1 MKIDDNIYPVI
12 EDLNYTT
19 YTNKILDYPLNAELD
34 NNIVYS
40 VGVGNYACNSANV
53 IINYSHTSASSSVV
67 FPLYL
72 NQYSQNLLLNAL
84 AVDSFS
90 SHDNNRLYET
100 RMGYGVDE
108 FPAYNNLNL
117 YDLRLIRGFS
127 YYSEIACIYV
137 TYQTADNPLQVAQCD
152 LKTYQTS
159 FSDKKILNVFVK
171 IWAGSPRTRGIS
183 SVFMTKYDNRKSI
196 YFSTETDTTSDEII
210 NYTVDTI
217 RTNANTISPRLTG
230 CVMLLGLVS
239 YDTNYTTTSQIF
251 NKRAG
256 TIFYNSN
263 FSKLNWNEMIN
274 LSNDS
279 KSCYIPNFKLT
290 AFDCYHLAACLGILF
305 TNDETI
311 AKTLDLTNDDNIT
324 NVDLFFPV
332 MNNNRFWEGSYT
344 NGERNKD
351 TEQYKN
357 NWNADKNAPFAN
369 GSPSVSDVSLIGD
382 DKLTNYSG
390 STTAFTHRYL
400 IDNATMQK
408 VSTYINNVDDNL
420 FNAIIDNMKMS
431 GSSPINSIVSVSYVP
446 IDISAF
452 APVPENI
459 IIGTNYINIGTSE
472 APVALQGY
480 KLASDN
486 IVMNLGSCKITDKN
500 KNYLAYEPYTKYLA
514 YIPFCNFVE
523 LESSIILNNELKFE
537 LILDLVAGSCEG
549 VIRVNGKIYKT
560 VGGTFSTQCSVQGL
574 DSSNYVNGVLSSTGK
589 AVSGVATLVGAGVG
603 VATGGVS
610 AVLGSA
616 GLLAGAGTTASAIYD
631 FTTSPKNYIATGKS
645 IGLIGQLMPQHIC
658 IYKYS
663 CADMSDENYGKFVG
677 YACEFSETLSNL
689 KGFTV
694 CANAYV
700 ECNATNTE
708 KEKIKEYLESG
719 VYL

>member
-1 MKIDDNIYPVI
+1 MKIDDNIYPVVQ
-12 EDLNYTT
+12 ELNNTI
-19 YTNKILDYPLNAELD
+19 YTNKILDYPLNTELD

-53 IINYSHTSASSSVV
+53 IINYSSNNTSVV
-67 FPLYL
+67 FPLYS

-84 AVDSFS
+84 TIDSFS
-90 SHDNNRLYET
+90 VHANYRLYDT

-108 FPAYNNLNL
+108 FPAYNNSNL

-137 TYQTADNPLQVAQCD
+137 TYQKSNNPLIVSQCD

-171 IWAGSPRTRGIS
+171 IWAGSPTRRGITT
-183 SVFMTKYDNRKSI
+183 VYMTKYDNRKSI
-196 YFSTETDTTSDEII
+196 YFSTETDTVSDEII

-217 RTNANTISPRLTG
+217 ATNANTISPSLTG
-230 CVMLLGLVS
+230 CVMLLGLVD
-239 YDTNYTTTSQIF
+239 YDNYIRKSEIF
-251 NKRAG
+251 NSRVG

-263 FSKLNWNEMIN
+263 FSKLNWNEMVN

-279 KSCYIPNFKLT
+279 KPCYVPSFQLT

-305 TNDETI
+305 TPDENI
-311 AKTLDLTNDDNIT
+311 AKNLDLTNDENIT

-332 MNNNRFWEGSYT
+332 MNVNRFWEGQYT
-344 NGERNKD
+344 NGENNKT

-357 NWNADKNAPFAN
+357 NWNSDKNAPFEY
-369 GSPSVSDVSLIGD
+369 GSPSVSDVSLVGD
-382 DKLTNYSG
+382 DKLTNYTG

-431 GSSPINSIVSVSYVP
+431 GSSPINSIVSVSYIP
-446 IDISAF
+446 IDISTF

-459 IIGTNYINIGTSE
+459 IIGTNFINVGTTE
-472 APVALQGY
+472 NPAALQGY
-480 KLASDN
+480 GLHSDN
-486 IVMNLGSCKITDKN
+486 IVIGLGSCKITDKN
-500 KNYLAYEPYTKYLA
+500 KNYLAYEPYTKYVA

-523 LESSIILNNELKFE
+523 LEPSIILNNELKFE

-560 VGGTFSTQCSVQGL
+560 IGGTFSTQCSVQGL
-574 DSSNYVNGVLSSTGK
+574 DNANYVNGVLSSTGK
-589 AVSGVATLVGAGVG
+589 AVSGVATVVGSVAGI
-603 VATGGVS
+603 ATGGIS
-610 AVLGSA
+610 SVLGSA
-616 GLLAGAGTTASAIYD
+616 GILAGVGTTASAIYD
-631 FTTSPKNYIATGKS
+631 FTTSPKNYTATGKS
-645 IGLIGQLMPQHIC
+645 IGLIGQLMPQHVC

-663 CADMSDENYGKFVG
+663 CSDNADENYGKFVG
-677 YACEFSETLSNL
+677 YACEFSEKLSNL
-689 KGFTV
+689 NGFTV

-708 KEKIKEYLESG
+708 KEKIKELLESG

>member
-1 MKIDDNIYPVI
+1 MKIDDNIYPI
-12 EDLNYTT
+12 TQELNYTI
-19 YTNKILDYPLNAELD
+19 YTNKILDYQLNTELD

-53 IINYSHTSASSSVV
+53 IINYAYTASSNSVV
-67 FPLYL
+67 FPLYS
-72 NQYSQNLLLNAL
+72 NQYSQNLLLNANT
-84 AVDSFS
+84 VDFFAP
-90 SHDNNRLYET
+90 HDNNRLYVT

-108 FPAYNNLNL
+108 FPNYNNSNL

-137 TYQTADNPLQVAQCD
+137 TYQKNNNPLIVSQCD
-152 LKTYQTS
+152 LKTYQTKY
-159 FSDKKILNVFVK
+159 SDKKILNVFVK
-171 IWAGSPRTRGIS
+171 IWAGSPRTRGLS
-183 SVFMTKYDNRKSI
+183 SVYLTKYDNRKSI
-196 YFSTETDTTSDEII
+196 YFSTEIDTTSEEII
-210 NYTVDTI
+210 NYTVDVI
-217 RTNANTISPRLTG
+217 RTNANTISPSLAG
-230 CVMLLGLVS
+230 CVMLLGLVD
-239 YDTNYTTTSQIF
+239 YDTNYRSASQIF
-251 NKRAG
+251 NTRAG

-279 KSCYIPNFKLT
+279 NPCYIPKFQLT

-305 TNDETI
+305 TPDENVAI
-311 AKTLDLTNDDNIT
+311 NLDLTKDENIS
-324 NVDLFFPV
+324 NIDLFFPV
-332 MNNNRFWEGSYT
+332 MNSNRFWEGQYT
-344 NGERNKD
+344 NGENNKT

-357 NWNADKNAPFAN
+357 NWNADKNAPFTN

-382 DKLTNYSG
+382 DKLTDYTG

-400 IDNATMQK
+400 IDNSTMQK

-420 FNAIIDNMKMS
+420 FTAIIDNMKMS
-431 GSSPINSIVSVSYVP
+431 GNSPINSIVSVSYVP
-446 IDISAF
+446 IDILGY
-452 APVPENI
+452 APIPESI
-459 IIGTNYINIGTSE
+459 IIGTNFINIGTTE
-472 APVALQGY
+472 NPVALQGY

-500 KNYLAYEPYTKYLA
+500 KNYLAYEPYTKYIA

-523 LESSIILNNELKFE
+523 LETSIILNNELKFE

-560 VGGTFSTQCSVQGL
+560 IGGTFSTQCSVQGL
-574 DSSNYVNGVLSSTGK
+574 DSANYINGVLSSTGK
-589 AVSGVATLVGAGVG
+589 AVSGVATLVGATAGIT
-603 VATGGVS
+603 TGGLS

-631 FTTSPKNYIATGKS
+631 FTTSPKNYQATGKS
-645 IGLIGQLMPQHIC
+645 IGLIGQLMPQHVC

-677 YACEFSETLSNL
+677 YACEFSEKLSNL
-689 KGFTV
+689 NGLTV

-708 KEKIKEYLESG
+708 KDKIKELLESG